1 MDRDFLLKIAQI
13 LATLLTPI
21 IVTVLGVVI
30 VRRIE
35 GIKAEATKRSA
46 FHVRWADEFFDAC
59 QQFLRALE
67 REIAILTFLTHRADR
82 NDEDGMK
89 MQRDQGEV
97 HFLAYELQL
106 RIRRC
111 AGFAPQNQDRISKLA
126 KGSFSLVNNLVAD
139 RQGNL
144 DPIFQILNDFNNC
157 ARQAHAEILALD
169 RLDHHEG
176 RAKLTLPRNS

>member
-1 MDRDFLLKIAQI
+1 MDRDLLLKFMQP
-13 LATLLTPI
+13 LTGFLTPI

-35 GIKAEATKRSA
+35 SIKAETAKRSA

-59 QQFLRALE
+59 QQLLRALE

-89 MQRDQGEV
+89 MQRDQGEI

-106 RIRRC
+106 RVRRC
-111 AGFAPQNQDRISKLA
+111 AGFAPQNQDRLSKLA
-126 KGSFSLVNNLVAD
+126 EDSFSLVNQLVAD

-144 DPIFQILNDFNNC
+144 DPIFQKLNEFNNC
-157 ARQAHAEILALD
+157 ARKTHAEILALD
-169 RLDHHEG
+169 RVEHQRG
-176 RAKLTLPRNS
+176 RAK